1 MYKFTQFLNE
11 ARRLTPDQVKKV
23 LRRYIDKEDDRDN
36 LESILSKIYQI
47 PVEKELNEFLDEK
60 GLRGNAKTEM
70 SKILSEKIVTNRTA
84 SAGEKH
90 PTIIQSH

>member
-36 LESILSKIYQI
+36 LESI
-47 PVEKELNEFLDEK
+47 
-60 GLRGNAKTEM
+60 
-70 SKILSEKIVTNRTA
+70 
-84 SAGEKH
+84 
-90 PTIIQSH
+90 